1 MNVMQ
6 QWSGIGLRHPHYQNI
21 LANLPE
27 LGWLE
32 VHPENYFGRGGLP
45 HEYLSQIAAH
55 YDLSFHGVGM
65 SLGGDCPLDLT
76 HLQCFREL
84 MDIYNP
90 VRISEH
96 MSFSAVAGR
105 HMHDL
110 LPIPYTP
117 KSQRLFCDRVQYAQD
132 YLGTQLLIENPSSYL
147 QFTES
152 TIPEWEF
159 FAALPGLTG
168 CGLLLDVNNVYVT
181 CQNHNYDAKAY
192 LQAIDGN
199 DVGEIHL
206 AGHTLKHFA
215 QGSICIDDHGSEVT
229 PAVWDLFAQ
238 TITRIG
244 PKPTLIEWD
253 TQVPELSV
261 LMAQRQ
267 LAQDLLEESLCGN
280 PD

>member
-1 MNVMQ
+1 MKTMQ
-6 QWSGIGLRHPHYQNI
+6 QWSGVGLRHPHYQDV

-32 VHPENYFGRGGLP
+32 LHPENYFGKGGLP
-45 HEYLSQIAAH
+45 HEYLGKIAAH
-55 YDLSFHGVGM
+55 YELSFHGVGM
-65 SLGGDCPLDLT
+65 SLGGDSPLDLL
-76 HLQCFREL
+76 HLQRLREL

-96 MSFSAVAGR
+96 MSFSAVPGR

-110 LPIPYTP
+110 LPMPYTP
-117 KSQRLFCDRVQYAQD
+117 DSQRLFCDRLHYAQD
-132 YLGTQLLIENPSSYL
+132 YLGRQLLIENPSSYL

-159 FAALPGLTG
+159 FAALPSLTG
-168 CGLLLDVNNVYVT
+168 CGLLLDLNNVYVT
-181 CQNHNYDAKAY
+181 CQNHNYDSNAY
-192 LQAIDGN
+192 LQAIDGK

-206 AGHTLKHFA
+206 AGHTLKQFPE
-215 QGSICIDDHGSEVT
+215 GRVCIDDHGSQVSQ
-229 PAVWDLFAQ
+229 AVWDLFAQ
-238 TITRIG
+238 TISKIG

-253 TQVPELSV
+253 TQIPALSV

-267 LAQDLLEESLCGN
+267 MAQQLLESICGN
-280 PD
+280 QD